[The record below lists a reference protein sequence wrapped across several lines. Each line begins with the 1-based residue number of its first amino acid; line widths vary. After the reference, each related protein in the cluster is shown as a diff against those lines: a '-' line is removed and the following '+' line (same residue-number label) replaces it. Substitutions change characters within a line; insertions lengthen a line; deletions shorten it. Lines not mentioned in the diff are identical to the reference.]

1 MISNEKYNG
10 VQKGSGALLQDLRNS
25 KVQRE
30 LQREGA
36 CGPYLQDLRM
46 SVTRKAGRTDDAP
59 PPGKSAAAPSQ
70 RKRDDL
76 AEESSARPPARSEV
90 LGLCGLCGEI
100 SLYGPKAGVLWHAEN
115 DPVAKPQGR
124 FISSPYSFPETPP
137 RSAPACTP
145 SHPPSCRPVTGTAPR
160 PARRLRTGWAPPP
173 PPGSRC
179 PPR

>member
-1 MISNEKYNG
+1 MVCRKVQGHYCKICAIRKSNESFRG
-10 VQKGSGALLQDLRNS
+10 KGRAAHIYKTCACLSPEKQAEQMTLRRLENLPPRRLS
-25 KVQRE
+25 ESEMTWLKNRAHDHRPEVKS
-30 LQREGA
+30 LA
-36 CGPYLQDLRM
+36 CAVFAERFPC
-46 SVTRKAGRTDDAP
+46 TARK
-59 PPGKSAAAPSQ
+59 
-70 RKRDDL
+70 L
-76 AEESSARPPARSEV
+76 
-90 LGLCGLCGEI
+90 
-100 SLYGPKAGVLWHAEN
+100 GVLWQAEN

-145 SHPPSCRPVTGTAPR
+145 SHPPSCRPATGTAPR